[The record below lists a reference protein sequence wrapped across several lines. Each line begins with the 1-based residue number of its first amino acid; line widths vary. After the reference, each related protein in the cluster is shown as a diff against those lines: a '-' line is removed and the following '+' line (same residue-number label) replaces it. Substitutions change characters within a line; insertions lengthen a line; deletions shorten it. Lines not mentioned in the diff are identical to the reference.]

1 MFCVSPRVIP
11 KTVPAEDAPQKM
23 RKESVYHYKK
33 SATHK
38 ARYQENKRGGD
49 SYKTAKDSKMKITSR
64 SVMANY
70 MYQLE

>member
-1 MFCVSPRVIP
+1 MFCVSPKVIP

-38 ARYQENKRGGD
+38 ARYQENKRGG
-49 SYKTAKDSKMKITSR
+49 KWLQDSKMKITSP

-70 MYQLE
+70 MYQLQ

>member
-1 MFCVSPRVIP
+1 MFCVSPKVIP

-38 ARYQENKRGGD
+38 ARYQENKRGG
-49 SYKTAKDSKMKITSR
+49 KWLQDSKMTITSP

-70 MYQLE
+70 MYQLQ

>member
-1 MFCVSPRVIP
+1 MFCVSPKVIP

-38 ARYQENKRGGD
+38 ARYQENKRGG
-49 SYKTAKDSKMKITSR
+49 KWLQDSKR
-64 SVMANY
+64 QQN
-70 MYQLE
+70 ENN